1 MNFVLFED
9 VFLSL
14 CQQNVISISIRF
26 LIENF
31 CISVIEKL
39 VLIEV
44 PVHPASIVDDNP
56 ETLNNPIIPENVGSQ
71 EPAAASFVSSGIGEF

>member
-1 MNFVLFED
+1 MNFVLCED
-9 VFLSL
+9 AFLSL
-14 CQQNVISISIRF
+14 CQQSVISLSTGF
-26 LIENF
+26 MIENF

-44 PVHPASIVDDNP
+44 PVHPANIVDDNP
-56 ETLNNPIIPENVGSQ
+56 ATLNNPIIPENIGSQ